1 MGGQISM
8 LEAKNFTKE
17 SEQYQFFHKLWEFG
31 TFASTCEHGK
41 LYLDIAE
48 QIIELLKNNDFKE
61 LKQPLNGF
69 YKIMSTYW
77 DVSTF
82 GSNEDWKAMVQDMD
96 KLCDC
101 VSESQKK
108 NLSNIMVSLSD
119 YFEEQYKEY
128 KSEDYKSPKR

>member
-1 MGGQISM
+1 M
-8 LEAKNFTKE
+8 LESKTFAKE

-41 LYLDIAE
+41 LYLEIAG

-77 DVSTF
+77 NISTL
-82 GSNEDWKAMVQDMD
+82 GNNEDWETLLQDMD
-96 KLCDC
+96 KLCDS
-101 VSESQKK
+101 VSENQKK
-108 NLSNIMVSLSD
+108 NVSNMMVSLSD
-119 YFEEQYKEY
+119 YFQEQYKVY
-128 KSEDYKSPKR
+128 KKYEHPSPKR